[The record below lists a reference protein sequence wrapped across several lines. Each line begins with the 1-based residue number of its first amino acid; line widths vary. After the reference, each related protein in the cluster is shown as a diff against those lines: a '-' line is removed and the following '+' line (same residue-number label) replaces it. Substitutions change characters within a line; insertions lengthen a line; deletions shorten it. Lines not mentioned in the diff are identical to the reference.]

1 MKILGVYDSAGKA
14 AAAARAIR
22 QAQQGDVVA
31 YSPTAD
37 ARLVDPRK
45 ARSSPVRLF
54 TLLGG
59 LVGCAIGIALPVY
72 TMLDWPSVV
81 GGKPMV
87 SIPPIVIIAF
97 ELSMLCAALGGF
109 LGFLVLGGLPRV
121 GTSRAG
127 DPRFTN
133 DRFGIV
139 VICGEGQG
147 DAVRANL
154 ERAGAAEVTAG
165 V

>member
-1 MKILGVYDSAGKA
+1 MKMLAVYDNASKA
-14 AAAARAIR
+14 AAAATAIR
-22 QAQQGDVVA
+22 QAQLGDVVT

-37 ARLVDPRK
+37 PRLVEPRTT
-45 ARSSPVRLF
+45 RISQIGLF

-72 TMLDWPSVV
+72 TMLNWPSVV
-81 GGKPMV
+81 GGKAMI

-109 LGFLVLGGLPRV
+109 LGFLVLGALPRV
-121 GTSRAG
+121 GTSRAF
-127 DPRFTN
+127 DQRFTD

-139 VICGEGQG
+139 VTYGEGHG

-154 ERAGAAEVTAG
+154 ERAGAEEVRAG